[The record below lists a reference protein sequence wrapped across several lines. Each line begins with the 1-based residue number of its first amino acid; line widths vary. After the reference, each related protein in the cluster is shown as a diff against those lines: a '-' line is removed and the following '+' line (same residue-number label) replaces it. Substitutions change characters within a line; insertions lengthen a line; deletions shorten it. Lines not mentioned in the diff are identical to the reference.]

1 MYGTFSEIP
10 FRHYRINPFGIAE
23 SKYSKKKRLIV
34 DMSAPHNDEEN
45 PSMNTLIDKSE
56 FSLGYVTMDDAIRL
70 IKLCGKGASLIKTD
84 ITDVFKI
91 MPLSDELWPYHGIK

>member
-1 MYGTFSEIP
+1 
-10 FRHYRINPFGIAE
+10 
-23 SKYSKKKRLIV
+23 
-34 DMSAPHNDEEN
+34 MSAPHNDEEN